1 MAKVKEQAKCHRVPM
16 DRMTQPQLDI
26 LVGVTN
32 QMLAN
37 GWSTP
42 RFEREVDK
50 AFEAAGCPI
59 TEDQQVA
66 K

>member
-1 MAKVKEQAKCHRVPM
+1 MARSKEKAKCHRVPM
-16 DRMTQPQLDI
+16 DRMTQQQLDI

-32 QMLAN
+32 QMLEK

-42 RFEREVDK
+42 RFEQEVDK
-50 AFEAAGCPI
+50 ALEAAGCPV
-59 TEDQQVA
+59 TEEQQVA